1 MAYNIE
7 VSFSVFKRNTLSNWI
22 KNTAYEFGCSSFQED
37 YEMDIERS
45 QCVLRIQF
53 DNQENDNDISY
64 FLSFIKNIKK
74 IPNVHIESIYTSDL
88 DTEVNIL
95 YASSYYLTIMDK
107 HIALMYRLNRRKR
120 SYSEDDSKIV
130 ELFNRE

>member
-7 VSFSVFKRNTLSNWI
+7 VSFSIFKRNTLANWI
-22 KNTAYEFGCSSFQED
+22 KNTAYECGCSSFQED

-45 QCVLRIQF
+45 QCVLHIQF
-53 DNQENDNDISY
+53 VNEENGNDISY

-95 YASSYYLTIMDK
+95 YASSYYLTTMDK

-130 ELFNRE
+130 ELFNK